1 MIGGSAPTDL
11 SVDVKMLDIQI
22 LAGHEARYELKT
34 GRRAAALAVR
44 GAGSFSTEEDSLLFH
59 HRDFMVIDTVPGE
72 TISLKA
78 QENVRVIL
86 IDVPENPGYPLY
98 SKRP

>member
-1 MIGGSAPTDL
+1 M
-11 SVDVKMLDIQI
+11 
-22 LAGHEARYELKT
+22 
-34 GRRAAALAVR
+34 
-44 GAGSFSTEEDSLLFH
+44 
-59 HRDFMVIDTVPGE
+59 DTKHGE
-72 TISLKA
+72 TLSLKA